1 MQKKVYIG
9 GLISEVERELL
20 GVELLGVQK
29 KVYIGGLISEVERE
43 LLGPG
48 KGVRGVLSSGVCP
61 YRGVLRYIVN
71 KMA

>member
-9 GLISEVERELL
+9 GLISEVER
-20 GVELLGVQK
+20 ELLGVQK

>member
-1 MQKKVYIG
+1 MRWPHFR
-9 GLISEVERELL
+9 VERELL

-48 KGVRGVLSSGVCP
+48 KGVRGVLTSG
-61 YRGVLRYIVN
+61 GVSL
-71 KMA
+71 